1 MSDAIEIVEV
11 SPRDGLQN
19 EHKIAAVGDKIEL
32 ISRLAHA
39 GLRRIEITACVSPAR
54 VPQMADH
61 AEVIARAPLI
71 ENARYAVLAPNERAL
86 RTAIAPT
93 VFEVAVLTAA
103 SEAFNLR
110 NLNCDT
116 DESLRR
122 AAVVITAAKRA
133 GKKVRGYISTVITCP
148 FEGDTP
154 PPAVARIAE
163 SLVELGCD
171 ELSLGD
177 TIGAGA
183 PADILK
189 MLKDVASAIPIKMIA
204 IHCHD
209 TCGQALANIRAALD
223 FGVRVVDCSVA
234 GLGGCPFAPGA
245 SGNVATEDVVY
256 MMQREGLA
264 GEIDFDS
271 LVRAGEFICNVLDRR
286 GDSKAAKAYRARKK
300 N

>member
-54 VPQMADH
+54 MPQMADH
-61 AEVIARAPLI
+61 AEVIARVPLI
-71 ENARYAVLAPNERAL
+71 ENVRYAVLTPNERAL

-93 VFEVAVLTAA
+93 VSEVAVLTAA

-122 AAVVITAAKRA
+122 AAVVIAAAKRA
-133 GKKVRGYISTVITCP
+133 GKKVRGYISTVIACP

>member
-54 VPQMADH
+54 MPQMADH
-61 AEVIARAPLI
+61 AEVIARVPLI
-71 ENARYAVLAPNERAL
+71 ENVRYAVLTPNERAL

-93 VFEVAVLTAA
+93 VSEVAVLTAA

-122 AAVVITAAKRA
+122 AAVVIAAAKRA

-183 PADILK
+183 PVDILK

-245 SGNVATEDVVY
+245 SGNIATEDVVY

-271 LVRAGEFICNVLDRR
+271 LVRAGEFICNVLDRC

>member
-54 VPQMADH
+54 MPQMADH
-61 AEVIARAPLI
+61 AEVIARVPLI
-71 ENARYAVLAPNERAL
+71 ENVRYAVLTPNERAL

-93 VFEVAVLTAA
+93 VSEVAVLTAA

-122 AAVVITAAKRA
+122 AAVVIAAAKRA

>member
-93 VFEVAVLTAA
+93 VSEVAVLTAA

-116 DESLRR
+116 NESLRR
-122 AAVVITAAKRA
+122 AAVVIAAAKRA

-264 GEIDFDS
+264 SEIDFDS

>member
-54 VPQMADH
+54 MPQMADH
-61 AEVIARAPLI
+61 AEVIARVPLI
-71 ENARYAVLAPNERAL
+71 ENVRYAVLTPNERAL

-93 VFEVAVLTAA
+93 VSEVAVLTAA

-122 AAVVITAAKRA
+122 AAVVIAAAKRA

-183 PADILK
+183 PVDILK

-245 SGNVATEDVVY
+245 SGNIATEDVVY

>member
-71 ENARYAVLAPNERAL
+71 ENVRYAALAPNERAL

-93 VFEVAVLTAA
+93 VSEVAVLTAA

-122 AAVVITAAKRA
+122 AAVVIAAAKRT

-148 FEGDTP
+148 FEGDIP

-223 FGVRVVDCSVA
+223 FGVRIVDCSVA